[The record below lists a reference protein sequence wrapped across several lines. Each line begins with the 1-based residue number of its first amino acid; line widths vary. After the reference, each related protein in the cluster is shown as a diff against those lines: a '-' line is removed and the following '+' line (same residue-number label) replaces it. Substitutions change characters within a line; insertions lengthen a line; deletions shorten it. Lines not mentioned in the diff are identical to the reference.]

1 MNTVEVK
8 FAMHQRL
15 PVLLA
20 RGSEVLTKPLVVRA
34 LTMVRRSEFEEERG
48 KDGYY
53 FEVRLIDSTGRGWI
67 NASPEQL
74 DPYDPERFAA
84 MLARYKEI
92 QERKKRGDSVG
103 AELDNHGRAEV

>member
-1 MNTVEVK
+1 MTTTEVK

-20 RGSEVLTKPLVVRA
+20 RGSEVLTKPLTVRA

-53 FEVRLIDSTGRGWI
+53 FEVRLIDSTGRSWI
-67 NASPEQL
+67 NAAPEQL
-74 DPYDPERFAA
+74 DPYDPEAFAA
-84 MLARYKEI
+84 ILAKYEEMKLRKGESD
-92 QERKKRGDSVG
+92 ERR
-103 AELDNHGRAEV
+103 

>member
-1 MNTVEVK
+1 MTTNEVK

-20 RGSEVLTKPLVVRA
+20 RGSEVLSKPLTVRA

-67 NASPEQL
+67 NAAPEQL
-74 DPYDPERFAA
+74 DPYEPDAFAA
-84 MLARYKEI
+84 MWERYHKMREELNA
-92 QERKKRGDSVG
+92 ER
-103 AELDNHGRAEV
+103 